1 MMTKKIVEKV
11 MIPKPP
17 IWKRKMV
24 ITCPNVLKSLPIS
37 MTTRPV
43 TQTPEVEVKRAS
55 TKRRLPWVV
64 EKGNQRRIPP
74 ARITAAKLRTNIL
87 AGERCLENK
96 FLILK
101 RILIFIVSL
110 RDGL

>member
-1 MMTKKIVEKV
+1 
-11 MIPKPP
+11 
-17 IWKRKMV
+17 
-24 ITCPNVLKSLPIS
+24 